1 MQVHN
6 YEKLTV
12 WQKAMDLV
20 FLIYKITGMF
30 PKTEIYGLVS
40 QMKRSAVSIPSNIAE
55 GSRRKTKKDFAH
67 FLVMAFGSGGELE
80 TQLKIAKKL
89 EFVTMKEYNEVDI
102 LLNEIMK
109 MLNKLIE
116 NTNSQV

>member
-6 YEKLTV
+6 YEKLIV

-20 FLIYKITGMF
+20 VFVYKVTEKF
-30 PKTEIYGLVS
+30 PKTEVYGITSQIRRSVVS
-40 QMKRSAVSIPSNIAE
+40 VPSNIAE

-67 FLVMAFGSGGELE
+67 FLVIALGSISEFD
-80 TQLKIAKKL
+80 TQIKISFRLGFITQKEM
-89 EFVTMKEYNEVDI
+89 EFLGDI
-102 LLNEIMK
+102 SLEIMK

-116 NTNSQV
+116 SNC